1 MQINVK
7 YLVVSFLLLITELII
22 ALFVHDSIIRS
33 HFGDFLIVILM
44 YTLIRGL
51 IGKAI
56 KLLPIYLFIFATIVE
71 VAQYF
76 NIVDMLDLHNNKIAA
91 IIIGTSFDVQDILCY
106 FLAMLVLL
114 MWDSRR
120 SKCQQLDNRKSQT

>member
-22 ALFVHDSIIRS
+22 ALFVHDSIIRP

-76 NIVDMLDLHNNKIAA
+76 NIVDMLNLHNNKIAA